1 MIRERLKKQLKLGGN
16 SMRTIK
22 VFFMCVIAFTFMAC
36 SAESNSFE
44 DSSSNFESMISL
56 YGIEFASNDMV
67 ATETPSVTAEEMAS
81 VLEALRQNSNTVR
94 SCGSESVEGYYDNG
108 SDRKMI
114 KMTADYQART
124 RNGAFLE
131 QFALCVSLNFN
142 VDKNK
147 VSYIGTTYSS
157 STDLFKWQGHAASL
171 VATINGGNA
180 FSAKTFLYFCV
191 SDQENCLV
199 KVPVNFKGDYNF
211 ETNQGTYSFTL
222 NASK

>member
-1 MIRERLKKQLKLGGN
+1 
-16 SMRTIK
+16 MRTIE

-44 DSSSNFESMISL
+44 DASSNFESMVSL
-56 YGIEFASNDMV
+56 YGIEIATNDKI
-67 ATETPSVTAEEMAS
+67 ATEAPSVTAEEMAC
-81 VLEALRQNSNTVR
+81 VLEALRQNSNTIR
-94 SCGSESVEGYYDNG
+94 SCGSENVEGYYDNG

-114 KMTADYQART
+114 KMTADYQAHT
-124 RNGAFLE
+124 RSGVFLE

-157 STDLFKWQGHAASL
+157 STDFFKWQGYAASL
-171 VATINGGNA
+171 VATINGGNT
-180 FSAKTFLYFCV
+180 FSSKTFLYFCV

-199 KVPVNFKGDYNF
+199 KVPVNFKGAYNF
-211 ETNQGTYSFTL
+211 DTNQGTYSFAL
-222 NASK
+222 NAAE